1 MEAVYII
8 LIIFSILVFIG
19 ITIGGAANAV
29 VKKLIKTYAD
39 SSSTISK
46 TASEFCKNVLVKK
59 KIDVQVA
66 RIPGS
71 DNACYD
77 YQNKVI
83 ALSDNVY
90 SSYSQVYIA
99 MAAHET
105 GHAIQDAQETA
116 KFRIYKR
123 LNIGS
128 KILTPIFWLAFFT
141 AIILLIAIPY
151 EPLYSLI
158 AFAVMGASMILEF
171 TFKWITVSMEKQA
184 SKFAIEILQEE
195 GFTEDELYLAQN
207 LYKAALTT
215 YISGVFDPVIKIFNA
230 ITWVIYHTIGR
241 LFR

>member
-1 MEAVYII
+1 MEAVYIV
-8 LIIFSILVFIG
+8 LIIFSVLVFIG

-29 VKKLIKTYAD
+29 VKKLIKTHEN

-46 TASEFCKNVLVKK
+46 TASEFCKDVLIKK

-90 SSYSQVYIA
+90 NSYSSIYIA
-99 MAAHET
+99 MSAHET
-105 GHAIQDAQETA
+105 GHAIQDSQETA

-123 LNIGS
+123 LNVGS
-128 KILTPIFWLAFFT
+128 KILTPIFWLAFLT
-141 AIILLIAIPY
+141 AIVLLIAIPY
-151 EPLYSLI
+151 DPLYSLI
-158 AFAVMGASMILEF
+158 AFAVMGASMLLEF
-171 TFKWITVSMEKQA
+171 LFKWITVSMEKQA
-184 SKFAIEILQEE
+184 SKFGLEILKQE
-195 GFTEDELYLAQN
+195 GFTEDELAVAEN

-215 YISGVFDPVIKIFNA
+215 YISGVFDPVIKVFNA
-230 ITWVIYHTIGR
+230 ITWLIYNTIGR